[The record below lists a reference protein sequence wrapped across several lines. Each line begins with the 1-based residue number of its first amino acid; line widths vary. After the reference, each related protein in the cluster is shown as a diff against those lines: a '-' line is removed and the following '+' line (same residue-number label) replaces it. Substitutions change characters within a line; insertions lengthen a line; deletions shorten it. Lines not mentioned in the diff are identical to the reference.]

1 MILIIGGAFQG
12 KSSYAKER
20 FSEIELWTDGE
31 NCAYEEIF
39 SCSGMVH
46 FHRFV
51 QRFLESQALDDL
63 PKRLAEENP
72 EIVIITDELGYGVVP
87 VEAKDRVWREKTG
100 RICTGLASRSKEVHR
115 VICGIGTVIKGKQ
128 MIQPPIDAV

>member
-20 FSEIELWTDGE
+20 FPKIHSWADGE
-31 NCAYEEIF
+31 SCAYEEIF
-39 SCSGMVH
+39 SCEGIVH

-51 QRFLESQALDDL
+51 QRFLELGCLDEL

-72 EIVIITDELGYGVVP
+72 KIVVITDELGYGVVP
-87 VEAKDRVWREKTG
+87 MEASDRAWREKTG
-100 RICTGLASRSKEVHR
+100 RLCTRIAARSEEVHR
-115 VICGIGTVIKGKQ
+115 VVCGIGMVIKGKQ
-128 MIQPPIDAV
+128 PVPSWDGM